1 MRVMTGRGL
10 LGVIATAAL
19 VATSVV
25 LGVLGTAWD
34 KPLNAVVFVIT
45 FVAAVVSALY
55 TVRSYRVARAG
66 SSLTLAQ
73 VADALAGAVR
83 TQWQLEAEHWSVGE
97 PLHPS
102 YAPVPEL
109 SGSWTGLVK
118 AAALNV
124 PSRRWGKG
132 YADLAGDAGQI
143 SRTFSRVPTGKL
155 VILGRGGSGKTVL
168 AIQLVQSLLAGRNPG
183 GSLPVLLS
191 MASWDPEALGCLDWV
206 VGRLELTYTGLRLPV
221 TDGGPTRARA
231 LAEAGLLVL
240 VLDGL
245 DEIPASV
252 RGVAADR
259 VNRLGPGQPYV
270 LTCRSA
276 DYRAMTSTEEG
287 SMRLHGCAVVEMAD
301 LEPAVAADYLTQ
313 TTGDP
318 ARWDEVTDTLLSERH
333 APVTEALRTPI
344 MVSLAREHYNP
355 PRTTSRDAPPPDPAG
370 LLGFSSPVEIE
381 HHLLDSYLT
390 AAYRSHGRASGVRPG
405 HRWDP
410 VSAERTLR
418 WLASHLAGRQSDD
431 LAWWRLWRVV
441 PGLAVVDKLIIAA
454 AITAS
459 VTPIIGSL
467 WYGLACGAVGF
478 VAGGLLPGFK
488 APLAAGEPRRLG
500 LQRPTL
506 AQCMG
511 TIVLAVPV
519 TLLFWAVGDL
529 PTALVLGVC
538 VALGGP
544 ITNTLSLNGGAAID
558 VVTPRRALRDD
569 RRAALVHALEA
580 GGLSAVVGWAILRPY
595 PELGP
600 MAGAVTMGLAVGLT
614 GWFASAAGRF
624 AQTRLWLR
632 AHGLPLRLIRF
643 LDDAHDRGVLRRFG
657 PFYQF
662 RHTLLRDRLAD
673 PPGEDA
679 GSTPNA

>member
-1 MRVMTGRGL
+1 MTRRGL
-10 LGVIATAAL
+10 LGMIATAAL
-19 VATSVV
+19 VAASVV

-34 KPLNAVVFVIT
+34 EPLDAVVFVIT

-55 TVRSYRVARAG
+55 TVLSYRVAKAG
-66 SSLTLAQ
+66 SPLTLAQ
-73 VADALAGAVR
+73 VADALAETVR
-83 TQWQLEAEHWSVGE
+83 TQWRLEAEHWSVGV
-97 PLHPS
+97 PLYPP
-102 YAPVPEL
+102 YTPVPEL
-109 SGSWTGLVK
+109 SGSWSGLVK
-118 AAALNV
+118 AAAPNV
-124 PSRRWGKG
+124 PSHRWGKG
-132 YADLAGDAGQI
+132 FADLAGDAGQI
-143 SRTFSRVPTGKL
+143 ERTFNRVPTGKL

-168 AIQLVQSLLAGRNPG
+168 ATQLVQSLLAGRKPG

-191 MASWDPEALGCLDWV
+191 MASWDPEALGCVDWV
-206 VGRLELTYTGLRLPV
+206 VSRLELTYTGLRVPV
-221 TDGGPTRARA
+221 ADGGPTRARA
-231 LAEAGLLVL
+231 LVEAGLLMF

-245 DEIPASV
+245 DEIPAAA

-301 LEPAVAADYLTQ
+301 LDPAVAADYLIQ

-318 ARWDEVTDTLLSERH
+318 ARWDDVTDTLLSERH

-370 LLGFSSPVEIE
+370 LLGFASPVEIE

-390 AAYRSHGRASGVRPG
+390 AAYRSHGRASGVRRG

-410 VSAERTLR
+410 DSAERTLR
-418 WLASHLAGRQSDD
+418 WLAGHLAGQQSND
-431 LAWWRLWRVV
+431 LAWWRLWRIV
-441 PGLAVVDKLIIAA
+441 PGRAVADELITAA
-454 AITAS
+454 AITAA
-459 VTPIIGSL
+459 VTPITGSL
-467 WYGLACGAVGF
+467 GYGLACAAVG
-478 VAGGLLPGFK
+478 VATGVLLPGLR
-488 APLAAGEPRRLG
+488 APLAGGEPRRLG

-506 AQCMG
+506 AQCMS
-511 TIVLAVPV
+511 TIVFAVPV
-519 TLLFWAVGDL
+519 ALLFWVFADP
-529 PTALVLGVC
+529 PTALILGVC

-544 ITNTLSLNGGAAID
+544 VTNTLSLNGGAAID
-558 VVTPRRALRDD
+558 VVTPGRALRDD
-569 RRAALVHALEA
+569 RRAALVHAVEA
-580 GGLSAVVGWAILRPY
+580 GGLSAVVGWAIMRSY
-595 PELGP
+595 PQLGP
-600 MAGAVTMGLAVGLT
+600 AAGAVTMALAVGLT

-624 AQTRLWLR
+624 TQTRLWLR
-632 AHGLPLRLIRF
+632 AHGLPLRLMRF

-673 PPGEDA
+673 LPGE
-679 GSTPNA
+679 NAVPLP